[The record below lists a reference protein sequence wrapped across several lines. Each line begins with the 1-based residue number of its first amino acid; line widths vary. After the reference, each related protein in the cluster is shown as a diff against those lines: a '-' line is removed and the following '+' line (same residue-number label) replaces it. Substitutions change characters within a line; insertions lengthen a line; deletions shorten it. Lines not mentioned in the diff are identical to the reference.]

1 MTQVV
6 CANCGQA
13 LRPTDKFCYNCGAK
27 VVPIKMTPEV
37 KAEEPKPE
45 VIRNIPRTPVQRP
58 QAAQE
63 VKPEPEERPKFHMDE
78 SLSWNTDG
86 YPEAQKHETE
96 EANFS
101 WNDSSAHDRIKK
113 RQEEGRE
120 ALFEEEKPEQEASK
134 AGAGIA
140 DEVPAAEEVV
150 KAVDAAS
157 VMPISEGAPAFEETA
172 AEPEAEPE
180 IQEAKPEVQEAEPE
194 PVVQEAEPEIQ
205 ETPAAP
211 FAAYSEIPAE
221 EEDDGEVPTI
231 ESIEAEAEAAKA
243 REVEKEIF
251 GYTIDDVDS
260 EEAENAKVIDK
271 FYTYSKKNEEF
282 QKLLDQENERLRG
295 SRPEAAVKAEPEAPE
310 AEAAEPEEI
319 RPLSAEEA
327 EGFVGVQMPETPM
340 EADATEE
347 AAPEAVEEQEP
358 EAEEQEPEAEEAP
371 AAEFLDGNFGK
382 TDSIEEYRPEDKEDK
397 PESDGKVAAA
407 VGTVAASAAAFAKI
421 ADKVKARNAEA
432 KNAEKFEFA
441 KEQED
446 EFSDFSGKVEDAQ
459 AAAEAKADEIA
470 NRFEAAREAAAE
482 KAESE
487 KAEAKAKAED
497 LKENVEAKAED
508 IKADVAAEAEEVKEE
523 AEDLKAEAAEKVGD
537 VKAEAADKAE
547 AVEDSF
553 NKVKEDVEDK
563 AEEIKAKADDI
574 PEEIKKEV
582 EEEEHK
588 LTYQEVFDQESEKTS
603 KHTFLKIIAIL
614 ILLLII
620 LEVVAILIRRF
631 APDSP
636 AGLQIQ
642 QIYEMLFSRFTGN

>member
-58 QAAQE
+58 QEAQE
-63 VKPEPEERPKFHMDE
+63 AKPAPEERPKFHMDE

-96 EANFS
+96 DANFS

-120 ALFEEEKPEQEASK
+120 SLFEPEQPEEAAPK
-134 AGAGIA
+134 AEAEIA
-140 DEVPAAEEVV
+140 DVVPAAEDVLKAVEAESAMKAAEAEAEVQEEAAPEAPAEPEEAPAEEVPAAE
-150 KAVDAAS
+150 
-157 VMPISEGAPAFEETA
+157 
-172 AEPEAEPE
+172 
-180 IQEAKPEVQEAEPE
+180 PEV
-194 PVVQEAEPEIQ
+194 
-205 ETPAAP
+205 TPAP
-211 FAAYSEIPAE
+211 FAAFAGSDYE

-231 ESIEAEAEAAKA
+231 ESIEAKAAEEAEAAKA
-243 REVEKEIF
+243 KEVEKEIF
-251 GYTIDDVDS
+251 GYTIDDVDEDAGS
-260 EEAENAKVIDK
+260 AKVIDK
-271 FYTYSKKNEEF
+271 FYTYSKKYEEF
-282 QKLLDQENERLRG
+282 QQLLDQENERLRG
-295 SRPEAAVKAEPEAPE
+295 SRPEEAVKTEVEAPE
-310 AEAAEPEEI
+310 AEKAEPEEI
-319 RPLSAEEA
+319 KPLSAEEA

-347 AAPEAVEEQEP
+347 TAPEAPAEP
-358 EAEEQEPEAEEAP
+358 EEAP

-382 TDSIEEYRPEDKEDK
+382 TDSVEESSAEEK

-421 ADKVKARNAEA
+421 ADKVKA

-441 KEQED
+441 KEKAD
-446 EFSDFSGKVEDAQ
+446 EQFSEFSGKVEEAQ
-459 AAAEAKADEIA
+459 AASDARVIEAQAASEAKAEEIA
-470 NRFEAAREAAAE
+470 NRFEAAREAAVEKAEAE
-482 KAESE
+482 KAE
-487 KAEAKAKAED
+487 
-497 LKENVEAKAED
+497 VEAKAED
-508 IKADVAAEAEEVKEE
+508 FAEEVAADAEEFKE
-523 AEDLKAEAAEKVGD
+523 D
-537 VKAEAADKAE
+537 VKEDAADVKAE

-553 NKVKEDVEDK
+553 NKVKEEVEDK
-563 AEEIKAKADDI
+563 AEETEAKTDEI

-588 LTYQEVFDQESEKTS
+588 LTYQEVFDQESEKAS

>member
-134 AGAGIA
+134 AGAGIP

-180 IQEAKPEVQEAEPE
+180 IQEAEPE

-205 ETPAAP
+205 EAPAAP

-347 AAPEAVEEQEP
+347 AAPEAVEEP
-358 EAEEQEPEAEEAP
+358 EAEAVEPEPEAEEAP

-482 KAESE
+482 KAEAE
-487 KAEAKAKAED
+487 KAEAKPKADD
-497 LKENVEAKAED
+497 LTENVAAKAED